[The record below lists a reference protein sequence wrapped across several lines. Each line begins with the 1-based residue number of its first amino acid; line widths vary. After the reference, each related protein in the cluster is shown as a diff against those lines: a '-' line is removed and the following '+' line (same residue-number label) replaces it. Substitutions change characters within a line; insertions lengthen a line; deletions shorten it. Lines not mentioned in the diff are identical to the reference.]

1 MNTEYEIR
9 ILEIDK
15 KAFISK
21 LEELGAKKVGEFFQ
35 KRFVYDFNPV
45 DPNKWIRLRT
55 NGKDTTLTIKE
66 ITKKND
72 IAGTKEL
79 EVGVS
84 DFQTTNKILN
94 KLGYVARNYQE
105 NKRVRYMLNNVE
117 IDIDTWPLIPAYVE
131 LEGKDIESVNNLVK
145 ILHVN
150 EDKITSLD
158 VASIYNEIY
167 NIDILSIKKLEF

>member
-1 MNTEYEIR
+1 M
-9 ILEIDK
+9 K
-15 KAFISK
+15 
-21 LEELGAKKVGEFFQ
+21 
-35 KRFVYDFNPV
+35 
-45 DPNKWIRLRT
+45 
-55 NGKDTTLTIKE
+55 
-66 ITKKND
+66 
-72 IAGTKEL
+72 
-79 EVGVS
+79 
-84 DFQTTNKILN
+84 KILN

-117 IDIDTWPLIPAYVE
+117 IDIDTWPLIPTYVE